1 MRSGY
6 LITGL
11 LLLSLWGCTSAP
23 KKETLVDY
31 VEQKGADPQSQTLH
45 PGDHLIVRLPANP
58 STGYSWVVDQGR
70 QELLKLDDALSGF
83 ETPKAGVRP
92 GQSGVMVMTLIA
104 QGIGESDLVFKY
116 LRVWEQG
123 VAPVQSHTL
132 HIKTVAEK

>member
-23 KKETLVDY
+23 KKETLGDY

-83 ETPKAGVRP
+83 ETPKAGIRP
-92 GQSGVMVMTLIA
+92 GQSGVMVMTMIA
-104 QGIGESDLVFKY
+104 TGIGESDLVFKY

>member
-6 LITGL
+6 VITGL

-23 KKETLVDY
+23 KKEALVDY

-45 PGDHLIVRLPANP
+45 SGDHLIVRLPANP

-132 HIKTVAEK
+132 HIKTVAER